1 MLYIMVIFSVHH
13 NPAFTHPLHL
23 KLKDVPLPDTLLL
36 ETSMAALP
44 RTTLLPPQQPQKVIL
59 LQLAKDL
66 VLLLRRDQ
74 LLHTAG
80 GILLQLMG

>member
-1 MLYIMVIFSVHH
+1 MVIFSVHH

-44 RTTLLPPQQPQKVIL
+44 RTTLLQQPQKVIL

-74 LLHTAG
+74 LLHTAE
-80 GILLQLMG
+80 GILLQLME